1 MHFSLL
7 ALPLFTAFFLFS
19 RLRCA
24 GPMFAGF
31 GCLVG
36 GGCQGRRG
44 VRTGTRFFATDRMWA
59 LRSLTLAACLG
70 GALLGASATGQAA
83 PIAIGNPSFEDHV
96 LNDGD
101 FTVSWVGMDP
111 WITTGGNSAGVWNP
125 LIPNDFDAVPHGENV
140 AWGGGGDRRQTLGDV
155 LTAGTRYTLQVEVGW
170 ENDPTV
176 LFSGYSVSFGIRDP
190 INTFIPLASDINSF
204 VPTKG
209 KFQTSVVVYQ
219 AQAGDAYLGQPLEI
233 QLGIDPWGINYYTSF
248 DDVRLDGMQI
258 PEPTSL
264 LLLGSGLLGM
274 LVLKRYARQ

>member
-1 MHFSLL
+1 M
-7 ALPLFTAFFLFS
+7 
-19 RLRCA
+19 
-24 GPMFAGF
+24 
-31 GCLVG
+31 
-36 GGCQGRRG
+36 
-44 VRTGTRFFATDRMWA
+44 
-59 LRSLTLAACLG
+59 
-70 GALLGASATGQAA
+70 
-83 PIAIGNPSFEDHV
+83 
-96 LNDGD
+96 
-101 FTVSWVGMDP
+101 
-111 WITTGGNSAGVWNP
+111 
-125 LIPNDFDAVPHGENV
+125 

-219 AQAGDAYLGQPLEI
+219 AQAGDPYLGQPLEI